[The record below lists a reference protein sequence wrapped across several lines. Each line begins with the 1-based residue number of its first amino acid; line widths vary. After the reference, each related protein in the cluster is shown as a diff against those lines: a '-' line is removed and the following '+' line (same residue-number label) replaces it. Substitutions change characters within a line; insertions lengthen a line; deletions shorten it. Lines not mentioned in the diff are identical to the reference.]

1 MADIRHV
8 VLRSISERLFV
19 AFLLSTFCGA
29 LQAQR
34 FSFQRYGETQ
44 GLTNLVITD
53 LIQDKQGY
61 IWAATF
67 NGLFRYDGT
76 SFERFGE
83 KEGIATAGSIY
94 LVETPAGDLWGV
106 TDHALFRLEGKHFRE
121 FDLPVHLSLPQAAV
135 WIESSSHFLLATD
148 KGLATASYRDGRLG
162 SLVFDASNDK
172 ARISAVYAASD
183 GSVWY
188 SIASGVCRNRAG
200 NTICFGLHE
209 GLPKDHWTAIRMD
222 RNGDLWVRSE
232 KQLWV
237 LRNGRSRFVDGGS
250 ALPPA
255 DGTGVLSLDREGN
268 LFVPTQ
274 GGLARMLNGQWK
286 LVTMREGLTS
296 NSTEI
301 ALEDQEGSLWI
312 GHLGAGLER
321 WRGYDSWE
329 GWTDLEGLE
338 NSSVLAIKPTANG
351 DLFLGTDR
359 GLLRFR
365 PRQGTLRTWLEADG
379 LAGEHVFALAYD
391 RSGNLW
397 TGSSP
402 GGISCLDTQT
412 GRIHRIYPG
421 PGQIDGSISSL
432 ALGADGSIWAGS
444 QRGVLRFQGSLQTG
458 YQLSVP
464 PGTPSRGISGLLVD
478 HAGRVWAASDGEL
491 HVLVDEKWVEVG
503 HSQGIAGK
511 VLFIAESDDGS
522 ILALSDDAQLYRLID
537 QHGYWSVVRLPL
549 LPAPGR
555 LVPYFIGSDSRK
567 AVWVGTDRGVFVL
580 EPGSSGWRWH
590 DEDDGLVWNDTN
602 IGAFQKGEGKDV
614 WIGTSRGLAHYTPAN
629 SDRSNP
635 PLRTLISA
643 VQINGQT
650 LDPAETI
657 TWRYPVTS
665 VQLRMTA
672 LTFLNESRTRFLYRR
687 RGIDKTW
694 LTTDSRVIMYSDLKP
709 GTYTF
714 DVLAEST
721 DGVIG
726 IEPAT
731 ITLTVLPPWYLTF
744 PFLGS
749 SAAGIILLVI
759 AGYRWRVR
767 SFVNRHRELEFAVAA
782 RTIELEAE
790 RKLER
795 SQHRVL
801 EMIASGSSLRL
812 VFEGIRDLV
821 RSRYEN
827 IECSIHPGT
836 PPLEDPA
843 PGLVRRYIHTSSSE
857 PVGWFEF
864 NLTAYASGEG
874 DLERTLRIAIRL
886 ASIAIE
892 SASVQEK
899 LSYQA
904 NHDHLTGLSNRLC
917 FQGSLRKALTDA
929 EKTGQGFALFY
940 IDLDHFKQINDRYG
954 HRIGDLYLKEVSNRF
969 RSCIRKVDMLAR
981 LGGDEFAAVV
991 SGTDLASAE
1000 RIVKALHL
1008 SLSKKL
1014 IVEELELQASASV
1027 GFSLY
1032 PDGGTD
1038 AESLLRTAD
1047 EAMYAVK
1054 LANKTNAV
1062 SCVLDSVKT

>member
-1 MADIRHV
+1 
-8 VLRSISERLFV
+8 VLRSISGRFFV
-19 AFLLSTFCGA
+19 ALSLTVSCVG

-53 LIQDKQGY
+53 LIQDKEGY

-67 NGLFRYDGT
+67 NGLFRYNGT
-76 SFERFGE
+76 AFERFGE
-83 KEGIATAGSIY
+83 KEGLITAGSIY
-94 LVETPAGDLWGV
+94 LAKSPSGDVWAV
-106 TDHALFRLEGKHFRE
+106 SDHALFRLEGKRFHQ
-121 FDLPVHLSLPQAAV
+121 FDLKVHLPNGSQAVAWDEKSSLFHV
-135 WIESSSHFLLATD
+135 ATD
-148 KGLATASYRDGRLG
+148 KGLGTAAFRDGELAAP
-162 SLVFDASNDK
+162 VFDPSGDK
-172 ARISAVYAASD
+172 APVLAVYEAPD
-183 GSVWY
+183 GGIWY
-188 SIASGVCRNRAG
+188 STRSGVCRSLAG
-200 NTICFGLHE
+200 ETACFGVRE
-209 GLPKDHWTAIRMD
+209 GMSNDSWTAIRMD

-232 KQLWV
+232 KQLRV
-237 LRNGRSRFVDGGS
+237 LRNGGAHFEDGGS
-250 ALPPA
+250 SLPPSE
-255 DGTGVLSLDREGN
+255 GSGVLSLDRRGN

-274 GGLARMLNGQWK
+274 RGLARRLNGQWK

-296 NSTEI
+296 SSTQI

-321 WRGYDSWE
+321 WRGYNSWE

-338 NSSVLAIKPTANG
+338 NSSILAIKTAQNGPDKNGQDKSG

-359 GLLRFR
+359 GLVQFR
-365 PRQGTLRTWLEADG
+365 PGLGTVRTWLEADG
-379 LAGEHVFALAYD
+379 LAGDHVYALVYD
-391 RSGNLW
+391 RDGNLW
-397 TGSSP
+397 IGSSP
-402 GGISCLDTQT
+402 GGISCLNTRS
-412 GRIHRIYPG
+412 GRVKRIYPLSG
-421 PGQIDGSISSL
+421 RMDISISSL
-432 ALGADGSIWAGS
+432 AMDAEGSIWAGS
-444 QRGVLRFQGSLQTG
+444 QIGLIRFRRSLQG
-458 YQLSVP
+458 EYQLSVP
-464 PGTPSRGISGLLVD
+464 PGTPTAGTSGLVAD
-478 HAGRVWAASDGEL
+478 GAGRVWAAVNGKL
-491 HVLVDEKWVEVG
+491 YARVDENWITLG
-503 HSQGIAGK
+503 PSQGLTGS
-511 VLFIAESDDGS
+511 VLLVAASDDGS
-522 ILALSDDAQLYRLID
+522 ILALNAAAQALRLTD
-537 QHGYWSVVRLPL
+537 RQGSWSATLLPP

-555 LVPYFIGSDSRK
+555 LVPYFIGTDSRK

-580 EPGSSGWRWH
+580 EQGSSGWRWH

-602 IGAFQKGEGKDV
+602 VGAFQRGEGKDV
-614 WIGTSRGLAHYTPAN
+614 WIGTSRGLAHFTPTN
-629 SDRSNP
+629 SDRSTP

-650 LDPAETI
+650 LDAAGAV
-657 TWRYPVTS
+657 TWSYPVTS

-672 LTFLNESRTRFLYRR
+672 LTFMNESRTRFLYRR

-694 LTTDSRVIMYSDLKP
+694 LTTDSHVIMYSDLKP

-726 IEPAT
+726 IEPASM
-731 ITLTVLPPWYLTF
+731 TLTVLPPWYLTSS
-744 PFLGS
+744 FLAS
-749 SAAGIILLVI
+749 SVVVIILLAI
-759 AGYRWRVR
+759 GGYRWRIR
-767 SFVNRHRELEFAVAA
+767 SFMIRHRELESAVAA

-801 EMIASGSSLRL
+801 EMIASGSSLKL

-821 RSRYEN
+821 RSRFKN

-836 PPLEDPA
+836 PPIEAPA
-843 PGLVRRYIHTSSSE
+843 PGIVRRYIHTSSLE
-857 PVGWFEF
+857 PVGWLEF
-864 NLTAYASGEG
+864 SLAAYASGEG
-874 DLERTLRIAIRL
+874 DLERTLGIAIRL
-886 ASIAIE
+886 SSIAIE
-892 SASVQEK
+892 SASVQER

-929 EKTGQGFALFY
+929 KKTGEGFALFY
-940 IDLDHFKQINDRYG
+940 IDLDHFKQINDRFG

-969 RSCIRKVDMLAR
+969 RACIRRVDILAR

-991 SGTDLASAE
+991 SGADMAAAE

-1008 SLSKKL
+1008 SLAKNL
-1014 IVEELELQASASV
+1014 IIEKLELQASASV

-1047 EAMYAVK
+1047 EAMYAAK
-1054 LANKTNAV
+1054 LASRVA
-1062 SCVLDSVKT
+1062 

>member
-1 MADIRHV
+1 
-8 VLRSISERLFV
+8 
-19 AFLLSTFCGA
+19 
-29 LQAQR
+29 
-34 FSFQRYGETQ
+34 
-44 GLTNLVITD
+44 
-53 LIQDKQGY
+53 GY

-67 NGLFRYDGT
+67 NGLFRYNGT
-76 SFERFGE
+76 AFERFGE
-83 KEGIATAGSIY
+83 KEGLVTAGSIY
-94 LVETPAGDLWGV
+94 LAKAPSGDLWAV
-106 TDHALFRLEGKHFRE
+106 SDHALFRLEGKRFHQ
-121 FDLPVHLSLPQAAV
+121 FDLKVHLPNGPQGVAWDEKSSLFHV
-135 WIESSSHFLLATD
+135 ATD
-148 KGLATASYRDGRLG
+148 KGLGTASFRDGQLA
-162 SLVFDASNDK
+162 SPVFDPSGDTAPVL
-172 ARISAVYAASD
+172 AVYEAPD
-183 GSVWY
+183 GSVW
-188 SIASGVCRNRAG
+188 SSRRSGICRSLAG
-200 NTICFGLHE
+200 KTACFGIHE
-209 GLPKDHWTAIRMD
+209 GMSNDSWTAIRMD

-232 KQLWV
+232 KQLRV
-237 LRNGRSRFVDGGS
+237 LRKGGEHFEDGGS
-250 ALPPA
+250 SLPPTE
-255 DGTGVLSLDREGN
+255 GSGVLSLDRRGN

-274 GGLARMLNGQWK
+274 RGLARMLNGQWK

-296 NSTEI
+296 GSTQI

-321 WRGYDSWE
+321 WRGYNSWE

-338 NSSVLAIKPTANG
+338 NSSILAIKPDRSRPDKNG
-351 DLFLGTDR
+351 SLFLGTDR
-359 GLLRFR
+359 GLVQFR
-365 PRQGTLRTWLEADG
+365 PGQGTVRTWLEADG
-379 LAGEHVFALAYD
+379 MAGDHAYALIYD
-391 RSGNLW
+391 RDGNLW
-397 TGSSP
+397 IGSSP
-402 GGISCLDTQT
+402 GGLSCLDTRT
-412 GRIHRIYPG
+412 GRIRRIYPASG
-421 PGQIDGSISSL
+421 HMDVSVSSL
-432 ALGADGSIWAGS
+432 AMDADGSIWAGS
-444 QRGVLRFQGSLQTG
+444 QIGLLRFRRSVPGG
-458 YQLSVP
+458 YRLSVP
-464 PGTPSRGISGLLVD
+464 PGTPTGGTSALVAD
-478 HAGRVWAASDGEL
+478 DAGRVWAAINGKLNVRVNENWITL
-491 HVLVDEKWVEVG
+491 G
-503 HSQGIAGK
+503 PSQGLTGS
-511 VLFIAESDDGS
+511 VLFVAESEDGS
-522 ILALSDDAQLYRLID
+522 VLALNAASQSFRLTD
-537 QHGYWSVVRLPL
+537 RQESWSAAPLPP

-580 EPGSSGWRWH
+580 EQGGSGWRWH

-602 IGAFQKGEGKDV
+602 VGAFQKGEGNDV
-614 WIGTSRGLAHYTPAN
+614 WIGTSRGLAHYTPTN
-629 SDRSNP
+629 SDRTAP

-650 LDPAETI
+650 LDPAGAV
-657 TWRYPVTS
+657 TWSYPVTS
-665 VQLRMTA
+665 VQFRMTA

-687 RGIDKTW
+687 RGIDKKW
-694 LTTDSRVIMYSDLKP
+694 LSTDSHVIMYSDLKP

-721 DGVIG
+721 DGVVG
-726 IEPAT
+726 IEPAS
-731 ITLTVLPPWYLTF
+731 ITLTVLPPWYLTST
-744 PFLGS
+744 FLFS
-749 SAAGIILLVI
+749 SMASLILLVI
-759 AGYRWRVR
+759 AGYRWRIR
-767 SFVNRHRELEFAVAA
+767 SFVNRHRELESAVAA

-795 SQHRVL
+795 NQHRVL
-801 EMIASGSSLRL
+801 EMIASGSSLKL

-827 IECSIHPGT
+827 VECSIHPGT
-836 PPLEDPA
+836 PPTKDPE
-843 PGLVRRYIHTSSSE
+843 PGLVRRYIHASSSE

-864 NLTAYASGEG
+864 NLAAYASGES

-892 SASVQEK
+892 SASVQER

-929 EKTGQGFALFY
+929 KKTGDGFALFY

-969 RSCIRKVDMLAR
+969 RLCIRRVDILAR

-991 SGTDLASAE
+991 SGADSTAAE

-1014 IVEELELQASASV
+1014 IIEEFEFQASASV

-1047 EAMYAVK
+1047 EAMYAAK
-1054 LANKTNAV
+1054 LASRVA
-1062 SCVLDSVKT
+1062 